1 MFRKSSFDKYRPGP
15 PDHCTKTRL
24 CVTSAFHFLWIRDSG
39 VGGREG
45 TGRHIA
51 DWMEG
56 SEMKNPA
63 EPGRSVPGRDTRDG
77 GTQTDSRIPG
87 PDPRLSKENL
97 FTLLSLWMELFPQEQ
112 SEEDDHS
119 EIRGTGLVV
128 VRDGKVVGLLCSGP
142 ELHAGQAAI
151 LQHGACLAGCQLY
164 FSRRPCA
171 SCLKMIINAG
181 VSQISFWPGDPE
193 LSMLRPGSAN
203 HSSSRGAPGCI
214 SEEAALDAVAT
225 EKLKSNS
232 RPHICVLLQPLAQGL
247 AQFVDETSRG
257 SDFIERMSD
266 DEPGL
271 NTEELFNG
279 ERTRH
284 LKAFSRR
291 LLIKTPEQH
300 RDILTHMGLENFCV
314 EPSFSNLRHNM
325 RELVEVLAAVAAG
338 VPQQD
343 YGFHREQHSTPEQ
356 SPAESSPPARLEVLS
371 QEGARHCIIQ
381 ARLLAY
387 RTGDPKVGVGAVIW
401 AKTPSAASNGTGHLC
416 LVGCGYNAY
425 PAGSHY
431 AEYPQMDTKQEDRQ
445 RRKYRYIVHAE
456 QNALTFRTRPIKPEE
471 PAVLFVTKCPC
482 DECVPLIRGA
492 GIAHIYTSDQDRD
505 KDKGDISY
513 LRFGGLRS
521 IGKFVWRKSPAVV
534 PASPPPHANGCT
546 GKHSRPAERES
557 RSNKKRRADS
567 SNDSPTVS

>member
-1 MFRKSSFDKYRPGP
+1 ME
-15 PDHCTKTRL
+15 
-24 CVTSAFHFLWIRDSG
+24 DSE
-39 VGGREG
+39 V
-45 TGRHIA
+45 
-51 DWMEG
+51 
-56 SEMKNPA
+56 KNPA
-63 EPGRSVPGRDTRDG
+63 DPGQSVPGRDTRDG
-77 GTQTDSRIPG
+77 GTQTDSRIQG
-87 PDPRLSKENL
+87 HDPRLSNENL
-97 FTLLSLWMELFPQEQ
+97 FTLLSLWMELFPQGQ
-112 SEEDDHS
+112 SEEDDHG

-128 VRDGKVVGLLCSGP
+128 VRDGKVAGLHCSGP

-151 LQHGACLAGCQLY
+151 LQHGACLADCQLY

-181 VSQISFWPGDPE
+181 VSEISFWPGDPE
-193 LSMLRPGSAN
+193 VSMLRPGAEDR
-203 HSSSRGAPGCI
+203 SSSRGRI

-232 RPHICVLLQPLAQGL
+232 RPHICVLLQPLAPGL

-257 SDFIERMSD
+257 SDFLERMSD

-271 NTEELFNG
+271 NTDELFNG

-291 LLIKTPEQH
+291 LLMQTPEQH
-300 RDILTHMGLENFCV
+300 REILTHMGLENFCV

-325 RELVEVLAAVAAG
+325 RQLVEVLAAVAAG
-338 VPQQD
+338 VPQQH
-343 YGFHREQHSTPEQ
+343 YGFHREQHSTPEPSE
-356 SPAESSPPARLEVLS
+356 SPLPARQEELS
-371 QEGARHCIIQ
+371 QEVARHCIIQ
-381 ARLLAY
+381 AKLLSY
-387 RTGDPKVGVGAVIW
+387 RTEDPKVGVGAVIW
-401 AKTPSAASNGTGHLC
+401 AKAPSAASNGTGHLC

-431 AEYPQMDTKQEDRQ
+431 AEYPRMDTKQEDRQ

-471 PAVLFVTKCPC
+471 PAALFVTKCPC

-492 GIAHIYTSDQDRD
+492 GIAHIYTCDQDRD

-521 IGKFVWRKSPAVV
+521 IGKFVWRRSPAVV
-534 PASPPPHANGCT
+534 PASPPRHANGCT
-546 GKHSRPAERES
+546 GKRGGPAERES
-557 RSNKKRRADS
+557 RGTRKRRADR
-567 SNDSPTVS
+567 SNDSQEVG